1 MSVSQEIDSVMENLI
16 MLCEIRGQLSP
27 EANLETETKIASL
40 KEELA
45 FLNTVI
51 DFDKNFA
58 ILNESCDL

>member
-1 MSVSQEIDSVMENLI
+1 MSVNQEIDRVMEDLI
-16 MLCEIRGQLSP
+16 MLWEIRGQLSP

>member
-1 MSVSQEIDSVMENLI
+1 MSVNQEIDRVMEDLI
-16 MLCEIRGQLSP
+16 MLWEIRGQLSP

-40 KEELA
+40 KEELD
-45 FLNTVI
+45 FFNTVI